1 MLGKAER
8 DLHLLAARDPSVD
21 APAVVEDAMD
31 QRVIDLI
38 DRPREFATDQI
49 VRDVGGQP
57 QVGKSSR
64 AIAG

>member
-1 MLGKAER
+1 MLWEAQR
-8 DLHLLAARDPSVD
+8 DLRLLAARDPPVN

-31 QRVIDLI
+31 QRVIDRI
-38 DRPREFATDQI
+38 DRPREFATDQK